1 MIRPFPARRPH
12 QPKESGAAMLI
23 AIFALLLIS
32 VVAIALVVSSGTDSS
47 LAGNYRTASSA
58 YYAGVAGL
66 EEARGRLLWKNPNY
80 INISNSYSSL
90 LSSAGLPTWGLTQV
104 LYISNPNT
112 AAGETVDPTNPS
124 NPYYDSE
131 YGNEFPNW
139 GLGGATIQTPVASVS
154 PTSGLPGPSYKW
166 VRINAV
172 TEQALNMD
180 VNGDGVIDSASVLYY
195 DPAHLNTSNQPYPSL
210 VVSSVPSTPPTPT
223 SVQALEIT
231 ALAVAPNGGKRV
243 LQYVVA
249 PVIIS
254 PDTADQNFPAALTLD
269 GNNDTFQSTTGSN
282 YYFKGV
288 DACST
293 PTPPA
298 LPNAYPSIGVTNP
311 TDYAS
316 VFTLVNPMSERNTY
330 PGAPLNA
337 PPPPPGYTPTTPS
350 VANLD
355 PFIATAA
362 IRQSWL
368 QPATLDAVMEDIVN
382 SADVIIQGPATGST
396 ISANA
401 PMMSVSNPMTIV
413 VNGDLNLTSW
423 HNTGFGILL
432 VTGTL
437 HYDPDATWDGIVL
450 VVGQGVFSS
459 SKNGIG
465 GINGAL
471 FIAKTRDASGNLL
484 PGTALG
490 SAFYGS
496 LTSFGSNPGFGINYN
511 SCFISSAR
519 GPLSYKILSFH
530 EIPLPN

>member
-1 MIRPFPARRPH
+1 MIGQPPARRPR
-12 QPKESGAAMLI
+12 QPKQSGAAMLI

-90 LSSAGLPTWGLTQV
+90 LSPGGLPTWGLTQV
-104 LYISNPNT
+104 LYILNPNT
-112 AAGETVDPTNPS
+112 AAGETVDPTNPA
-124 NPYYDSE
+124 NPYYDTE
-131 YGNEFPNW
+131 YSQEFPGW
-139 GLGGATIQTPVASVS
+139 GLGGATIQTPIASVS
-154 PTSGLPGPSYKW
+154 PVSGLPGPAYKW
-166 VRINAV
+166 VRINPV
-172 TEQALNMD
+172 TEQSLNMD

-195 DPAHLNTSNQPYPSL
+195 DPAHLNSSNQPDVSL
-210 VVSSVPSTPPTPT
+210 VVSSIPSTPPTNT
-223 SVQALEIT
+223 SVQSLEIT
-231 ALAVAPNGGKRV
+231 ALAVAPNGGKRL

-249 PVIIS
+249 PVMIS
-254 PDTADQNFPAALTLD
+254 PDTDQFQFFPAALTLD
-269 GNNDTFQSTTGSN
+269 GNNDTFQSTTGTN
-282 YYFKGV
+282 YYLKGV
-288 DACST
+288 DSCST
-293 PTPPA
+293 PPPPA
-298 LPNAYPSIGVTNP
+298 LPNAYSSIAVTDP

-316 VFTLVNPMSERNTY
+316 VLALISPPAQMNTY
-330 PGAPLNA
+330 PGAPLTA

-350 VANLD
+350 LANID
-355 PFIATAA
+355 PSVSTAL

-368 QPATLDAVMEDIVN
+368 QPATLDAVMQDIVT
-382 SADVIIQGPATGST
+382 SADVVLTGPVTGSA

-401 PMMSVSNPMTIV
+401 PMMSASNPMTIV

-423 HNTGFGILL
+423 HNTGYGLLL

-450 VVGQGVFSS
+450 VVGQGIFSS

-471 FIAKTRDASGNLL
+471 FIAQTHDSSGNLL
-484 PGTALG
+484 SGTALG
-490 SAFYGS
+490 PAFYGS
-496 LTSFGSNPGFGINYN
+496 QTSFGSNPGFGINYN

-519 GPLSYKILSFH
+519 GPLSYKVLSFH
-530 EIPLPN
+530 EISLP